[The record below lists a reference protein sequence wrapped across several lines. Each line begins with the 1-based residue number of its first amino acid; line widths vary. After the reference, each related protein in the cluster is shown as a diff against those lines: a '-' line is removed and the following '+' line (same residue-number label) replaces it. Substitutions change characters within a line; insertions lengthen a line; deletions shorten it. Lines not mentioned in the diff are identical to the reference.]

1 MTIADCAGSNLL
13 KEYDLSLSHRV
24 FHKQS
29 LLQQAYQILRSSI
42 LSGELAAGQRLLE
55 TQLAAQLQ
63 ISRTPVREA
72 LRLLQHDNLA
82 VLDRQGVL
90 RVATISAIAAAELY
104 DCRTALE
111 ELSIRGACQYATKA
125 QLQEMESLIQQAEK
139 LIEADRSQLTPYRL
153 LDLDYQFHRLLAKSA
168 NNAWLVTILE
178 QIFEKMLLLRIQTIQ
193 CDPNV
198 LEIRMEHHQIF
209 DALVQR
215 DERAGVQAI
224 RDHLTASK
232 ERVIQAVQQIQQ
244 TIEAATKY

>member
-1 MTIADCAGSNLL
+1 LLQLKFYGSNLL

-42 LSGELAAGQRLLE
+42 LSGELTAGQRLLE
-55 TQLAAQLQ
+55 TQLAEQLQ

-104 DCRTALE
+104 DCRMALE
-111 ELSIRGACQYATKA
+111 ELSIRGACQYVTKA
-125 QLQEMESLIQQAEK
+125 QLREMESLIQQAEK

-153 LDLDYQFHRLLAKSA
+153 LDLDYQFHHLLAKSA
-168 NNAWLVTILE
+168 NNAWLLTILE
-178 QIFEKMLLLRIQTIQ
+178 QIFDKMLLLRIQTIQ

-215 DERAGVQAI
+215 DEKAGVQAI
-224 RDHLTASK
+224 RNHLTASK

-244 TIEAATKY
+244 TIEAATNH